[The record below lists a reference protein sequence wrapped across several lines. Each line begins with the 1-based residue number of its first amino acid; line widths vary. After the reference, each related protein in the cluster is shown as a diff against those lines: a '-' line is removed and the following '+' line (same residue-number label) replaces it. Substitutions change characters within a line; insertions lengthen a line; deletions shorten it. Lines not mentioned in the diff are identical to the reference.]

1 MNIFLIHQYAGNKGD
16 RAVAYAMCNLIKS
29 IDSSINIT
37 ISTSSPELWNNE
49 PFYSKN
55 GIKFVS
61 NSWCFSEASP
71 HCYWQTLE
79 KVKPYTFTILRTLY
93 LNMGKNSICKCF
105 INPGFSKAVQN
116 ADLVL
121 SVGGHHFTTLLS
133 RDLVSSINYD
143 AMAVL

>member
-105 INPGFSKAVQN
+105 INPG
-116 ADLVL
+116 
-121 SVGGHHFTTLLS
+121 
-133 RDLVSSINYD
+133 
-143 AMAVL
+143 